1 MARVAGVNIPD
12 GKRVEV
18 ALTYIFGIGQTS
30 AKKILEATKVNPDA
44 RVKDL
49 SEAEIS
55 KLREHIDRNL
65 QVEGDLQRVVTQNIN
80 RLKEINAYRGLR
92 HKANLPVNGQRTKT
106 NARTKRGKKITMGS
120 GRKKSA
126 AKT

>member
-49 SEAEIS
+49 TEAEIS

-106 NARTKRGKKITMGS
+106 NARTKRGKKVTMGS